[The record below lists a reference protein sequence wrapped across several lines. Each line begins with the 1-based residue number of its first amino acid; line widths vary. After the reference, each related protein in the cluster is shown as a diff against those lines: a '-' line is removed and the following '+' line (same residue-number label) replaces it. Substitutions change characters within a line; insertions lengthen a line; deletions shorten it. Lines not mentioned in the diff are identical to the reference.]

1 MKSLL
6 LKIWRL
12 LPYSFWLRSRL
23 VWLITQKFL
32 VGVVG
37 LILNEDNEVLLL
49 HHTYRKEY
57 PWGLPSGWIKKGEQ
71 PQEAIRREILEE
83 IGVNVRVLKTLKV
96 ENDRKWARLEFVFY
110 CAVVDGKI
118 RPSAEVT
125 KAEYFPLDKLP
136 VLLPS
141 QRKFILETVGLLSS
155 SPTEQAGD
163 SL

>member
-1 MKSLL
+1 MKLLL
-6 LKIWRL
+6 LKLWRL

-23 VWLITQKFL
+23 VWMVTQKFL

-37 LILNEDNEVLLL
+37 LILNEENEVLLL
-49 HHTYRKEY
+49 HHSYRKEY

-71 PQEAIRREILEE
+71 PQDAIRREILEE

-96 ENDRKWARLEFVFY
+96 ENDSKWARLEFIFL
-110 CAVVDGKI
+110 CEVVDGKI

-125 KAEYFPLDKLP
+125 KAAYFPVDKLP
-136 VLLPS
+136 GLLPS
-141 QRKFILETVGLLSS
+141 QRKFILETVELLSS
-155 SPTEQAGD
+155 GPTEQAGD

>member
-6 LKIWRL
+6 LKLWRL

-23 VWLITQKFL
+23 VWMVTQKFL

-37 LILNEDNEVLLL
+37 LILNEENEILLL
-49 HHTYRKEY
+49 HHSYRKEY

-71 PQEAIRREILEE
+71 PQDAIRREILEE
-83 IGVNVRVLKTLKV
+83 IGVNVRVLRTLKV
-96 ENDRKWARLEFVFY
+96 ENDSKWARLEFVFL
-110 CAVVDGKI
+110 CEVVDGII

-125 KAEYFPLDKLP
+125 KAEYFSIDNMPQI
-136 VLLPS
+136 LPS
-141 QRKFILETVGLLSS
+141 QRKFIIDTIPKLSNK
-155 SPTEQAGD
+155 QAGD